1 MFLLKLTES
10 LYKFYILV
18 KDDLPYIFIFL
29 LFLIAG
35 SVAYG
40 RFIFITKDDDD
51 KKNVA
56 CGQKKAPVRSSAY
69 GENEKNV

>member
-51 KKNVA
+51 KKT
-56 CGQKKAPVRSSAY
+56 
-69 GENEKNV
+69 

>member
-1 MFLLKLTES
+1 MKLTES

-56 CGQKKAPVRSSAY
+56 CGQKKGTRQI
-69 GENEKNV
+69 ECLWRK